1 MDFPKISVTVKLFA
15 SVKDIARVSEA
26 TLELPAASVAGD
38 VVSHFVSQFPA
49 LEGLRSYV
57 RVAVNEC
64 YVDVSH
70 PLHDGDDVA
79 LIPPV
84 SGG

>member
-1 MDFPKISVTVKLFA
+1 MDFSKISVTVKLFA
-15 SVKDIARVSEA
+15 SVKDIARVSE
-26 TLELPAASVAGD
+26 TSLELPAASVAGD
-38 VVSHFVSQFPA
+38 VVLHFVSQFPA
-49 LEGLRSYV
+49 MEGLRSYV

-70 PLHDGDDVA
+70 PLHNGDDVA

>member
-1 MDFPKISVTVKLFA
+1 M
-15 SVKDIARVSEA
+15 SEA

-38 VVSHFVSQFPA
+38 VIAHFVSQFPA
-49 LEGLRSYV
+49 MGDLRSYV

-70 PLHDGDDVA
+70 PLHNGDDVA

>member
-1 MDFPKISVTVKLFA
+1 VNLPKISVTVKLFA
-15 SVKDIARVSEA
+15 SVKDIARMSEA

-38 VVSHFVSQFPA
+38 VVAHFVSQFPEM
-49 LEGLRSYV
+49 EGLRSYV
-57 RVAVNEC
+57 RVAVNES
-64 YVDVSH
+64 YVDLSH
-70 PLHDGDDVA
+70 PLQSGDDIA

>member
-1 MDFPKISVTVKLFA
+1 MDSPTISVTVKLFA
-15 SVKDIARVSEA
+15 SVKEIAKLSEA
-26 TLELPAASVAGD
+26 TLTLPASSVADD
-38 VVSHFVSQFPA
+38 VVAHFITHFPA
-49 LEGLRSYV
+49 MKSLRPYV

-64 YVDVSH
+64 YVDISH
-70 PLHDGDDVA
+70 PLKNGDDVA

>member
-1 MDFPKISVTVKLFA
+1 M
-15 SVKDIARVSEA
+15 SEA
-26 TLELPAASVAGD
+26 TLVLPATSVADD
-38 VVSHFVSQFPA
+38 VVSHFVAQFPA
-49 LEGLRSYV
+49 MESLRSYV

-70 PLHDGDDVA
+70 PLHNGDDIA

>member
-1 MDFPKISVTVKLFA
+1 M
-15 SVKDIARVSEA
+15 SEA
-26 TLELPAASVAGD
+26 TLVLPAASVADD
-38 VVSHFVSQFPA
+38 VVSHFVVQFPA
-49 LEGLRSYV
+49 MERLRSYV

-64 YVDVSH
+64 YVDISH
-70 PLHDGDDVA
+70 PLHNGDDVA

>member
-1 MDFPKISVTVKLFA
+1 M
-15 SVKDIARVSEA
+15 SEA

-38 VVSHFVSQFPA
+38 VVAHFVSQFPA
-49 LEGLRSYV
+49 MDGLRSYV

-70 PLHDGDDVA
+70 PLRDGDDVA